1 MAQQVLKVLPGQTE
15 LQALTVVLV
24 LPAQLVLPAL
34 LVLEVIKVFKAL
46 QALQVQTEA
55 VAVAAASRVHL

>member
-15 LQALTVVLV
+15 LLV
-24 LPAQLVLPAL
+24 LMAVLVLPAL
-34 LVLEVIKVFKAL
+34 LEQMVEMVHLAL

-55 VAVAAASRVHL
+55 VAEAVASRVHL